1 MRVRSPPSAQFIGTQ
16 LKNSTFECC
25 FLIVSACNCLCSNL
39 FRVKVLLTRRAR
51 GIFNLNTTP
60 HVRSNPNRPNAF
72 TSLRRNQ
79 NKKISLLISS
89 FSAPVFVFLKKEKIF
104 LFWFSVRTSQ
114 SWCSRQRK

>member
-1 MRVRSPPSAQFIGTQ
+1 
-16 LKNSTFECC
+16 
-25 FLIVSACNCLCSNL
+25 VSACNCLCSNL